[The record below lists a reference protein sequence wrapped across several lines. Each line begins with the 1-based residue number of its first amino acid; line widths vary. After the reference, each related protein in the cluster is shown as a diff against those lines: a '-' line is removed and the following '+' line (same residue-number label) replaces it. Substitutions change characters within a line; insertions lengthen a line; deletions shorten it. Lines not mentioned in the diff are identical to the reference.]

1 MNHWTFEA
9 RSTGLQRRF
18 PLDFRY
24 ALHWTFN
31 FRCFD
36 KGFVYKMF
44 WHKNTIW
51 GYKKGSKTKL
61 ENNKIFFDSLDFR
74 RALHWIFYFRCFD
87 KDMCIKC
94 FNTKIQFEV
103 TKGGQKQNLN
113 IKTYFLTQICISKY
127 FILLW
132 KTS

>member
-1 MNHWTFEA
+1 MIHWTFEA

-18 PLDFRY
+18 PLDFRC

-74 RALHWIFYFRCFD
+74 RAFHWIFYFRCFD
-87 KDMCIKC
+87 KDLCIKRSWYMSKYISGRELHTLDP
-94 FNTKIQFEV
+94 FM
-103 TKGGQKQNLN
+103 
-113 IKTYFLTQICISKY
+113 TQISIPRVETCQLVKKSYTK
-127 FILLW
+127 
-132 KTS
+132 K